1 MTSVSRLACVDRLK
15 NQMVLV
21 TGASSGIGRVIAL
34 AMADE
39 GSKVVVD
46 YISDRPAA
54 EEVAREIQTKVTD
67 ALVLEAM
74 REFRRRGLIPERSIA
89 AEKIIFIS
97 SVHQIIPRPGH
108 CNYSTSKGG
117 LMQFMKSL
125 AQEAAWDRIRI
136 NGIAPWAVRTDIN
149 RESWEDPAALE
160 SLLKLIPL
168 NRIGEPRDIGSA
180 AVWLASDESDYVHG
194 ATIFVDGGMALY
206 PGFASG
212 G

>member
-1 MTSVSRLACVDRLK
+1 
-15 NQMVLV
+15 
-21 TGASSGIGRVIAL
+21 
-34 AMADE
+34 
-39 GSKVVVD
+39 
-46 YISDRPAA
+46 
-54 EEVAREIQTKVTD
+54 
-67 ALVLEAM
+67 
-74 REFRRRGLIPERSIA
+74 
-89 AEKIIFIS
+89 
-97 SVHQIIPRPGH
+97 
-108 CNYSTSKGG
+108 
-117 LMQFMKSL
+117 MQFMKSL

-168 NRIGEPRDIGSA
+168 NRIGEPRDIGST